1 MNGDKAVD
9 RKKRDLLKLYR
20 KGIRKHAKRYALRVE
35 RIYDEIPGQLSRH
48 EKHFS
53 FSSLGSDARYREYE
67 NAFLWLADAMVVNV
81 AWNVTDPNVGF
92 KLNVDDSL
100 MKCYFLDTGLLVSH
114 SFDESELVAQNVHN
128 RILAGD
134 IELNE
139 GMLVENA
146 VAQIFAAC
154 GRKLYFYSRR
164 SREDSK
170 KRMEIDF
177 VLSRSK
183 LDVAHNVIPIEVK
196 SGKNASHRS
205 LDKFVAKFTSYVS
218 KPYLLWMKDR
228 KTQAG
233 VEYLPIYMA
242 PCLAEA

>member
-1 MNGDKAVD
+1 
-9 RKKRDLLKLYR
+9 
-20 KGIRKHAKRYALRVE
+20 
-35 RIYDEIPGQLSRH
+35 
-48 EKHFS
+48 
-53 FSSLGSDARYREYE
+53 
-67 NAFLWLADAMVVNV
+67 MVVNV

-100 MKCYFLDTGLLVSH
+100 MKCYFLDTGLLVCH

-139 GMLVENA
+139 GMLVENV

-183 LDVAHNVIPIEVK
+183 LDVAHDVIPIEVK

-205 LDKFVAKFTSYVS
+205 LDKFVAKFPSYVS